1 MLSILSQLLP
11 IFVFFA
17 LGIGLRRLGIANR
30 DHADFLLRF
39 VFFVSLPL
47 LILVSVSAITFTAD
61 KAVLPFLNIGVNL
74 GCCCLTLLVGKL
86 RQLDRRTIGTL
97 LVGTTIV
104 NNAFMFPFV
113 LAVYGQEGFAD
124 AILWD
129 FGNAI
134 MMATFVYALAFRYGG
149 ETQKGWGMLLR
160 ILKAPLIW
168 SLVISVVLA
177 LTSTPI
183 PAPMLDIITPLAQM
197 MSPLILIA
205 LGMHTSLKIAQAGL
219 AFTTIGIRM
228 LFGLLCGVLLATL
241 FGLEG
246 TTFKV
251 VALCSG
257 APIGFNAL
265 TLCSMAKLDT
275 ELGASSV
282 SLSIIAGL
290 VWIPLLILLLEHL
303 V

>member
-1 MLSILSQLLP
+1 MFAILIQLLP

-17 LGIGLRRLGIANR
+17 LGILLRRVGIADR
-30 DHADFLLRF
+30 GHADFLLRF

-47 LILVSVSAITFTAD
+47 LILVSVSALTFTVD

-74 GCCCLTLLVGKL
+74 GCFGLTLLVGKL
-86 RQLDRRTIGTL
+86 RQLDRKTIGTM
-97 LVGTTIV
+97 LVCTTIV
-104 NNAFMFPFV
+104 NNSFMFPFV

-149 ETQKGWGMLLR
+149 ETQQGWGMLLR

-168 SLVISVVLA
+168 SLVISVVLS
-177 LTSTPI
+177 LTNTPI
-183 PAPMLDIITPLAQM
+183 PARLLDIINPLAQM
-197 MSPLILIA
+197 MAPLILIA
-205 LGMHTSLKIAQAGL
+205 LGMHTSLKISRAGL
-219 AFTTIGIRM
+219 AFATIGIRM
-228 LFGLLCGVLLATL
+228 VFGLFCGVLLATL
-241 FGLEG
+241 AGLEG

-265 TLCSMAKLDT
+265 TLCSMSKLDT

-290 VWIPLLILLLEHL
+290 VWIPLLILLLEA
-303 V
+303 VV

>member
-1 MLSILSQLLP
+1 MLAILSQLLP
-11 IFVFFA
+11 IFVFFG
-17 LGIGLRRLGIANR
+17 LGILLRRVGIADR
-30 DHADFLLRF
+30 SHADFLLRF

-47 LILVSVSAITFTAD
+47 LILVSVSALTFTLD

-74 GCCCLTLLVGKL
+74 GCFGLTLLVGKL
-86 RQLDRRTIGTL
+86 RQLDRKTIGTM
-97 LVGTTIV
+97 LVCTTIV
-104 NNAFMFPFV
+104 NNSFMFPFV

-149 ETQKGWGMLLR
+149 ETQQGWGMLLR

-168 SLVISVVLA
+168 SLVISVVLS

-183 PAPMLDIITPLAQM
+183 PARLFDIINPLAQM
-197 MSPLILIA
+197 MAPLILIA
-205 LGMHTSLKIAQAGL
+205 LGMHTSLKISRAGL
-219 AFTTIGIRM
+219 AFATIGIRM
-228 LFGLLCGVLLATL
+228 VFGLFCGVLLASL
-241 FGLEG
+241 AGLEG

-265 TLCSMAKLDT
+265 TLCSMTKLDT
-275 ELGASSV
+275 ELGASAV

-290 VWIPLLILLLEHL
+290 AWIPLLILLLENL
-303 V
+303 A